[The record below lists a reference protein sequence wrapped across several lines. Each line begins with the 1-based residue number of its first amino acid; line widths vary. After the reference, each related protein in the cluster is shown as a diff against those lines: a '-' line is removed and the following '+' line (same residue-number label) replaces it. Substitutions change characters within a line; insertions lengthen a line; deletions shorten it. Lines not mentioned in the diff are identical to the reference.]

1 MIKDHALAE
10 VDERNDLVE
19 QLELKTLPFLD
30 DVRSRSEFW
39 NDELPT
45 GCKGLRISL
54 FSTSGSR
61 VVVHAAS
68 PNVKSVKRNSF
79 RTSLRTRRLLEQ
91 VECASVRHRPTGR
104 NLGNALVIQ

>member
-1 MIKDHALAE
+1 MITE
-10 VDERNDLVE
+10 VDERNDPVE
-19 QLELKTLPFLD
+19 QLELKTLPFLN
-30 DVRSRSEFW
+30 DVDRDPSSG
-39 NDELPT
+39 NELPT
-45 GCKGLRISL
+45 GCKGIRISL

-91 VECASVRHRPTGR
+91 VECTSVRHRPTGR